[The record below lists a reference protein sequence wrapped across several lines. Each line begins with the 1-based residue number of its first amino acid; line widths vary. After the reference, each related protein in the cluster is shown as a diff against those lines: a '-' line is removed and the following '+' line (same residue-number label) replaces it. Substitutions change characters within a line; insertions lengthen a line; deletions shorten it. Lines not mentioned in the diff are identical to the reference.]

1 MPNGWRPSPCSAP
14 AGSPPWLGAGS
25 PAGGVLGTATSR
37 VHVPRAG
44 GQGPGDEV
52 TGVFWPSGGS
62 GGALPRAGGQGPG
75 DEVTGVFWPSG
86 GSGGALPRAG
96 GQGPGDEV
104 TGVFWPSG
112 GSGGALPRAGTARP
126 STPTAI
132 SSHLVPRPST

>member
-1 MPNGWRPSPCSAP
+1 MQNGWRPSPCSAP
-14 AGSPPWLGAGS
+14 AGSPPSLGAGS

-96 GQGPGDEV
+96 
-104 TGVFWPSG
+104 
-112 GSGGALPRAGTARP
+112 TARP

-132 SSHLVPRPST
+132 SSHLVPRPSTRSSRRISSASP